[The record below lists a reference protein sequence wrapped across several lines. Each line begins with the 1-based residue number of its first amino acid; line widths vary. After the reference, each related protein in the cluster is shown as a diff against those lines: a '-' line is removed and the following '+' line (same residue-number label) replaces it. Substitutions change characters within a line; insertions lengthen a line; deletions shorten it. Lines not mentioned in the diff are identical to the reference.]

1 MKHEKKPKESD
12 VPTTNMWQE
21 ILRDAMTNKD
31 LEESHL
37 FIFGDKNVG
46 KKSIIRVINKEYL
59 QKFDYEEKKI
69 FNIDEN
75 GGKYALIDYTFI
87 HIKKLNELDNGKYSH

>member
-1 MKHEKKPKESD
+1 MKQQKKENEGSQ
-12 VPTTNMWQE
+12 VNLWQE

-46 KKSIIRVINKEYL
+46 KKSIIKIINKEYL
-59 QKFDYEEKKI
+59 QKYEYEGI
-69 FNIDEN
+69 V
-75 GGKYALIDYTFI
+75 
-87 HIKKLNELDNGKYSH
+87 YSKA

>member
-46 KKSIIRVINKEYL
+46 KNLNTK
-59 QKFDYEEKKI
+59 
-69 FNIDEN
+69 
-75 GGKYALIDYTFI
+75 
-87 HIKKLNELDNGKYSH
+87 IKK